1 MDMACLTQLFENN
14 TAIITIEE
22 GELIG
27 GFGSEIARQC
37 VEHGAAQPIAVIGLP
52 NRFITHG
59 SMDQLLHECGLSS
72 EQIAQ
77 RVKDALEAKKN
88 G

>member
-1 MDMACLTQLFENN
+1 MDVSLLQDLFEQG
-14 TAIITIEE
+14 IDLITVEE

-27 GFGSEIARQC
+27 GFGSEIARYC
-37 VEHGAAQPIAVIGLP
+37 VEYGAAAPLCTIGLP

-59 SMDQLLHECGLSS
+59 SMDQLLYECGLMP

-77 RVKDALEAKKN
+77 RVKAALEAKKH

>member
-1 MDMACLTQLFENN
+1 MDMDCLQALFRRK
-14 TAIITIEE
+14 TAIITAEE

-27 GFGSEIARQC
+27 GFGSEIARLC
-37 VEHGAAQPIAVIGLP
+37 AEHGARQPLCTIGLP

-59 SMDQLLHECGLSS
+59 SMDQLLTECGLMPG
-72 EQIAQ
+72 QIAQ
-77 RVKDALEAKKN
+77 RVKAALEAKKN

>member
-1 MDMACLTQLFENN
+1 MDMDCLKALFEKK
-14 TAIITIEE
+14 TAIITAEE

-27 GFGSEIARQC
+27 GFGSEIARLC
-37 VEHGAAQPIAVIGLP
+37 AEHRAAAPLCTIGLP

-59 SMDQLLHECGLSS
+59 SMDQLLSECGLMP
-72 EQIAQ
+72 EQIGE
-77 RVKDALEAKKN
+77 RVKAALEAKKN

>member
-1 MDMACLTQLFENN
+1 MDMDCLARLFEKK

-37 VEHGAAQPIAVIGLP
+37 VEHGTQEPLAVIGLP

-59 SMDQLLHECGLSS
+59 SMDQLLYECGLSS

-77 RVKDALEAKKN
+77 RIKAALEAHKDV
-88 G
+88 